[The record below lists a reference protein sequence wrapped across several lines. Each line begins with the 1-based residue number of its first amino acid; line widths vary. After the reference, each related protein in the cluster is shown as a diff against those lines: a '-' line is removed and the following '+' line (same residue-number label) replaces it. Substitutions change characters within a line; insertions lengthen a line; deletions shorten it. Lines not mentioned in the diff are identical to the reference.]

1 MVEDNPNTPEPEG
14 SLLER
19 ELAALTNPTPEEQ
32 LAALQQS
39 LAEAREEASQNLD
52 SAQRSQAEF
61 ANYRR
66 RSDEERL
73 AQQKYS
79 NSRLISK
86 ILPMMED
93 LDLALAHA
101 ANDSEEAT
109 AVGATWLEGVKL
121 IQRKF
126 ASLLES
132 EGVTVIESVGAP
144 FNPLEHEALG
154 TQESTV
160 HSPGYVT
167 QTVRRGYRLHDRIIQ
182 PAQVIVAR
190 EPQDP
195 GYNNG
200 ENKESDNG

>member
-1 MVEDNPNTPEPEG
+1 
-14 SLLER
+14 
-19 ELAALTNPTPEEQ
+19 
-32 LAALQQS
+32 
-39 LAEAREEASQNLD
+39 
-52 SAQRSQAEF
+52 
-61 ANYRR
+61 
-66 RSDEERL
+66 L

-101 ANDSEEAT
+101 ANDSGEAP

-154 TQESTV
+154 TEESTV

-195 GYNNG
+195 DDDNG